1 MPAQPLT
8 PAQLADAAR
17 LRSLYEEWKDR
28 RRANKEPASQE
39 AVAAVL
45 GFNSQSS
52 VSQYV
57 NGKIPLNINALVKFA
72 GLLEVSPEAISPD
85 LAAEIER
92 IATAVPETRQA
103 QEIDA
108 ETHGGFVPV
117 RQVVFKISAGIAGF
131 SVEFTDEDD
140 GEPLFLPRTWLERR
154 DLDPSR
160 LYATRVNGNSMAP
173 GIRSGDVIVVDTAN
187 TSREKDAI
195 VAVNHEGELTVKR
208 LKYEHRRW
216 WLTSDNV
223 DQRSYPPVP
232 CGDGTYLLGRVV
244 HLHREL

>member
-17 LRSLYEEWKDR
+17 LRQLYEQWKQDR
-28 RRANKEPASQE
+28 RAAGEAASQE
-39 AVAAVL
+39 AVAALL

-57 NGKIPLNINALVKFA
+57 NGRIPLNVSALLKFA
-72 GLLEVSPEAISPD
+72 DLLSVKPDDISPD
-85 LAAEIER
+85 LANEIQR
-92 IATAVPETRQA
+92 LAAVLPNAKQTI
-103 QEIDA
+103 EIDPHA
-108 ETHGGFVPV
+108 DPNLAPI

-131 SVEFTDEDD
+131 SVEFTDEDTE
-140 GEPLFLPRTWLERR
+140 EPLFLPRGWLERR
-154 DLDPSR
+154 DLDPSK
-160 LYATRVNGNSMAP
+160 LYATRVNGSSMAP
-173 GIRSGDVIVVDTAN
+173 GIRDGDVIVVDTSN

-216 WLTSDNV
+216 WLMSDNA
-223 DQRSYPPVP
+223 DQKHYPPVP

-244 HLHREL
+244 HLHREI

>member
-8 PAQLADAAR
+8 PVQLADAAR
-17 LRSLYEEWKDR
+17 LRALYEQWKHGR
-28 RRANKEPASQE
+28 RDAGEPASQE
-39 AVAAVL
+39 VVAGLL

-57 NGKIPLNINALVKFA
+57 NGRIPLNISALLKFCE
-72 GLLEVSPEAISPD
+72 LLAVQPSDISPD
-85 LAAEIER
+85 LAAEIQR
-92 IATAVPETRQA
+92 LAGALPEPGTPK
-103 QEIDA
+103 EIDPDTDPNFA
-108 ETHGGFVPV
+108 AI

-131 SVEFTDEDD
+131 SVEFTEEDAE
-140 GEPLFLPRTWLERR
+140 EPLFLPRGWLERR
-154 DLDPSR
+154 DLDPTK

-173 GIRSGDVIVVDTAN
+173 GIRNGDVIVVDTAD

-216 WLTSDNV
+216 WLTSDNA
-223 DQRSYPPVP
+223 DQKSYPPVP